1 MKSLC
6 LTLNKLI
13 GEAEWCCSHFIII
26 VMIVV
31 RAIRFS
37 IMSKFRLSVTSLY
50 RFFKS

>member
-31 RAIRFS
+31 RAMAIGQYES
-37 IMSKFRLSVTSLY
+37 GMPDTLPY
-50 RFFKS
+50 